1 MASGEPLDL
10 AALRQEYR
18 LASLSEGDAP
28 AEPMALFRR
37 WMADAAD
44 ALLTE
49 PNAMVVATADADGRP
64 AARMVLLKG
73 SDDSGFR
80 FFTNYGSRKAT
91 HLGATPFA
99 ALLFPWVDIQRQVE
113 VAGPVERLGDDESD
127 AYFASRPRESQLGA
141 WASRQS
147 SVVSG
152 RDVLEDEV
160 RALAARYEGREV
172 PRPPFWGGFRVI
184 PLRME
189 FWQGR
194 AGRLHDRLRYQRA
207 SATEPWVRER
217 LAP

>member
-1 MASGEPLDL
+1 MTPGEPLDL
-10 AALRQEYR
+10 AALRRDYR

-28 AEPMALFRR
+28 ADPMILFRR
-37 WMADAAD
+37 WMADAVD
-44 ALLTE
+44 ARLAE
-49 PNAMVVATADADGRP
+49 PNGMVVATADADGRP

-80 FFTNYGSRKAT
+80 FFTNLGSRKAT
-91 HLGATPFA
+91 HLEGTPYA

-113 VAGPVERLGDDESD
+113 VEGPVERLGDDESD

-152 RDVLEDEV
+152 RDVLEDKV
-160 RALAARYEGREV
+160 RALTGRWEGQEV
-172 PRPPFWGGFRVI
+172 PRPPFWGGYRVL

-194 AGRLHDRLRYQRA
+194 AGRLHDRLRYQRGA
-207 SATEPWVRER
+207 ATGPWVRDR